1 MRIQFF
7 AIQPHSLKSTVD
19 IIVYTSVFCYL
30 SLENW
35 SYFHDIQG
43 GLFQKKSLKLMHAA
57 DFASLFLLIFCH
69 ICIPQNVA
77 IGRSLGHFRTTWRM
91 DRCRCH
97 SAGMRY
103 VSASNG
109 LRGKGWDYM
118 LAPNISTLSSLFSWF
133 GGNGCVVKGKD
144 PIGDIPFFTE
154 PWVREGRVQCAE
166 KSEIFFT
173 VSDCKIVGKCILSF
187 LKSHL
192 FGYQHIGSHGP
203 STNLPFGVCAI
214 YFDLKVTWS

>member
-1 MRIQFF
+1 
-7 AIQPHSLKSTVD
+7 
-19 IIVYTSVFCYL
+19 
-30 SLENW
+30 
-35 SYFHDIQG
+35 
-43 GLFQKKSLKLMHAA
+43 MHAA
-57 DFASLFLLIFCH
+57 DFASLFLLICCH

-97 SAGMRY
+97 SAGMRFVDIVY
-103 VSASNG
+103 RFQWDERKRMRLQILWATC
-109 LRGKGWDYM
+109 LRQRY
-118 LAPNISTLSSLFSWF
+118 LLFLPFYSWF
-133 GGNGCVVKGKD
+133 GRNGCVVKGKD

-173 VSDCKIVGKCILSF
+173 VSDCKIVGKCILSL

-192 FGYQHIGSHGP
+192 FGYQHIGSYGP